1 MSSAGSSTRAS
12 VEGAAPPAALMARL
26 PWLAA
31 AAVLLVG
38 VGIAAVATGPLL
50 FTPREV
56 LRALFVEDQGLA
68 HQVIWNLRLP
78 RVLLAALVGANLA
91 VAGCLLQ
98 AVSRNPLAD
107 PYLFGISGGGVLAAV
122 ASITLVPALDPGYRP
137 AIAFG
142 GALAAGAVT
151 YVLAWRGGVAP
162 VRLVLAGVAL
172 TSLLTAF
179 TSALLVTSTASAQVA
194 VSWLIGGFLGRGWND
209 LQWLW
214 PYAAAGL
221 LAALLLAR
229 EANIL
234 VLGDDV
240 ATSLGQR
247 VEPVRAALIAVA
259 ALLAGSAVSVS
270 GLIGFFGLVVPHI
283 ARLLAGPDYRVQVPL
298 AGLLGASLLVAGDTA
313 ARTVLDP
320 RELPVGVLT
329 AALGV
334 PFLLYLVRRRT

>member
-1 MSSAGSSTRAS
+1 MSSAGSSTRTSGDAG
-12 VEGAAPPAALMARL
+12 VFPRGRAARL
-26 PWLAA
+26 GWLAA
-31 AAVLLVG
+31 AAVLLAAVLVG
-38 VGIAAVATGPLL
+38 AVATGPLL
-50 FTPREV
+50 FTPGEV
-56 LRALFVEDQGLA
+56 LRALVVDDGGLA
-68 HQVIWNLRLP
+68 HQVVWNLRLP
-78 RVLLAALVGANLA
+78 RVLLAALVGAELA

-98 AVSRNPLAD
+98 AVARNPLAD

-122 ASITLVPALDPGYRP
+122 ASLTLVPALDPGYRP
-137 AIAFG
+137 AVAFG

-151 YVLAWRGGVAP
+151 YALAWRGGVAP

-172 TSLLTAF
+172 TSLLTAA
-179 TSALLVTSTASAQVA
+179 TSALLVTSTASAQIA
-194 VSWLIGGFLGRGWND
+194 VSWLVGGFLGRGWPD
-209 LQWLW
+209 LHWLW

-229 EANIL
+229 EANVL

-247 VEPVRAALIAVA
+247 VEPVRAACLAVA
-259 ALLAGSAVSVS
+259 ALLAGSAVSVA

-334 PFLLYLVRRRT
+334 PFLLYLVRRRS